1 MQIKLSNGFKVDINK
16 EVLKDWRFIQS
27 VSYSES
33 GNDINRVKGVVD
45 LADLLLGS
53 SKDALI
59 EKIASE
65 NDGAV
70 PIDKMSQC
78 ISEII
83 LKLKEDNETKK

>member
-70 PIDKMSQC
+70 PIDKMSQY